1 MRWKIVENKRK
12 IATENFEGHFDR
24 LEMSGEQVSAV
35 IGYGVKDGLLSHSR
49 QFTYPMF
56 RLQPNNT
63 HASYAVTC
71 SVEPIVFDSQ
81 EKFRRAEFDGV
92 LTLYSQTENL
102 QITRRF
108 FPSTQLPIFY
118 EEIELLNNSKRT
130 VPLNWKDGFR
140 FDVKLGCEGYIY
152 AECQCDK
159 HPCSLDSNQSIKIL
173 FSYGARFANSSFPTE
188 SDPLSKRRKR
198 VLQLLEQADLTTGDD
213 VIDTMFAFS
222 KLRAGESLFR
232 TEKGLVHSPGGMT
245 YYAAVWCN
253 DECEYVAPWF
263 AFTGDEKEAEATINA
278 FRWYEPF
285 MNDDYLPIPSSI
297 IAQGRDYWNGAGD
310 RGDAAMYLY
319 GLSRFLLTRGE
330 LPDEGQKR
338 ALNWCKNYIERK
350 ITAED
355 VVFSDTDELENRL
368 SSGVNLSTSSLAYG
382 ALRHYAVLLRHMGE
396 ETTSIEKMCDLIKN
410 GIENYFGTDL
420 HGYHT
425 YRYHDGC
432 KEIRAWNCLP
442 VYMGIFDRADDTLQ
456 SIDQFL
462 WKDSSCCS
470 TEGEK
475 VMWDRS
481 ALYYI
486 ASLFRAG
493 KTNQAWERL
502 REYSENRLLGD
513 HVPYAVE
520 AYPEGDMRHLSGESA
535 LYCRV
540 ITDGLLGFDIDGG
553 ILVSLPSTV
562 EEIKMENVYLNGEYR
577 SVRVK

>member
-35 IGYGVKDGLLSHSR
+35 IGYGVKDGLLSLSR

-63 HASYAVTC
+63 HASYSAIC

-81 EKFRRAEFDGV
+81 ENFRRAEFDGV
-92 LTLYSQTENL
+92 LTLYSQTEKL

-118 EEIELLNNSKRT
+118 EEIELLNNSQRA
-130 VPLNWKDGFR
+130 VPLSWKDGFR

-152 AECQCDK
+152 AECQCNK
-159 HPCSLDSNQSIKIL
+159 HPSSLDSNKSIKVL

-213 VIDTMFAFS
+213 VIDTMFAFA

-232 TEKGLVHSPGGMT
+232 TEKGLVHSPGGMS

-253 DECEYVAPWF
+253 DECEYASPWF
-263 AFTGDEKEAEATINA
+263 AFTGDEKEAEATVNA

-285 MNDDYLPIPSSI
+285 MNDDYFPIPSSI

-350 ITAED
+350 IMAQN
-355 VVFSDTDELENRL
+355 VVYSDTDELENRL

-382 ALRHYAVLLRHMGE
+382 ALKNYAVLLHRMGE
-396 ETTSIEKMCDLIKN
+396 DAADIEQTCELIKN
-410 GIENYFGTDL
+410 GIENYFGADL

-502 REYSENRLLGD
+502 KEYSENRLLHD

-540 ITDGLLGFDIDGG
+540 ITDGLLGLDIDGVF
-553 ILVSLPSTV
+553 LPSLPSTV
-562 EEIKMENVYLNGEYR
+562 KEIKIENVYLNGEYR